1 MRTFRMFVAT
11 VLAGIAFTG
20 ASAQDIPGSSPMD
33 HAAASMAHTGGTIDS
48 LTTGEVASRQSAR
61 PSSRRTP
68 RRAAPAPRQ
77 RQRTAETTEAC
88 KHSTPILRSMGLA
101 PHPDCL

>member
-11 VLAGIAFTG
+11 ALAGLACTV

-33 HAAASMAHTGGTIDS
+33 HAAASMAHTSGAIDS
-48 LTTGEVASRQSAR
+48 LTTGEVASSQTRRTASH
-61 PSSRRTP
+61 RTP

-77 RQRTAETTEAC
+77 RTAETAEAC
-88 KHSTPILRSMGLA
+88 KHSTPILRSMGLE
-101 PHPDCL
+101 PHPDCR